1 MEYIEDQVYIDK
13 IIAGD
18 NSSYATL
25 VNRYKDMAYT
35 ISIKITGDA
44 DEAQDAV
51 QESFIKAFQAIR
63 TFKGNSK
70 FSTWLYTIV
79 YRTSILS
86 LKQKRIKTS
95 SITEE
100 TIENYNPD
108 DNRDALVAKE
118 QSRQIKQAIAK
129 LPPTEALLITLYYLN
144 ESTVKEIA
152 EITGLSLPNIKIQL
166 FRARKRLERELR
178 SLL

>member
-1 MEYIEDQVYIDK
+1 M
-13 IIAGD
+13 
-18 NSSYATL
+18 
-25 VNRYKDMAYT
+25 
-35 ISIKITGDA
+35 
-44 DEAQDAV
+44 
-51 QESFIKAFQAIR
+51 
-63 TFKGNSK
+63 
-70 FSTWLYTIV
+70 
-79 YRTSILS
+79 
-86 LKQKRIKTS
+86 KQKRIKTS

-100 TIENYNPD
+100 TIENYNPND
-108 DNRDALVAKE
+108 QRDTLVVKE

-152 EITGLSLPNIKIQL
+152 EITGLSQPNIKIQL